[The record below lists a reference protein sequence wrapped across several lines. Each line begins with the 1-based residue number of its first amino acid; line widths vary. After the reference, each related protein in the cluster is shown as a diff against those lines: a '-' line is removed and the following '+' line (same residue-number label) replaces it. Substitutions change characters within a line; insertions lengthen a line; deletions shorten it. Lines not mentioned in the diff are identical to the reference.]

1 MKFPS
6 RDWWRRQRKSGR
18 HIVEDGNVELLR
30 AGEQAVHNEPGSAA
44 SLVLAGECESSIP
57 VKAGDPVH
65 PAAEGAGHITVRAL
79 ADSAILRIPR
89 EALRRA
95 LSRWQGSPSRERRIE
110 VVHPPTSSRTGGRLA
125 ALFPISEGIPCLA
138 IADELARVIV
148 RETGGRVLRLQ
159 VDEMHVGRTWS
170 PTPIPGEGGVFLQ
183 RVQDGK
189 DPLRLGQWLD
199 RARQEFPYVLVE
211 VARNA
216 GVEAFRQ
223 VVLRSWAIYPL
234 LRQTGE
240 SLFELNLLAKEAV
253 SEGSGGIPIRPLV
266 YLEHSENGHGLSRY
280 ISGMIRRPVHMYL
293 REPEAGDTLGMRP
306 ALRRLGRE
314 ICDRQVGLAL
324 SSGAARGLSHIGVIQ
339 VLEENGI
346 EVDVVAGSSMG
357 AYIAAVWGVGYGGQ
371 EMEQFARELEGYRG
385 LWGLLDMAIYPRR
398 GFLLTKRV
406 RRRLER
412 TIGESHFSDMKRP
425 IRLVA
430 TRLDTLERT
439 VFSGGS
445 LVDAVLASIAIPG
458 ICVPVT
464 IDGVSYIDGGICDP
478 LPVDVLVDMGIHKII
493 AVNTIATPEILHA
506 CKLEIEERMRNG
518 GLLGKANRL
527 LNPFAVGNVFDTMM
541 RSIHAAQTRMAEAS
555 CRRANVVLRPYCC
568 QGKWHDFGNP
578 SRYIPL
584 GREEAEAKLP
594 AIRAL
599 IESPTHEHEPPIRML
614 EQAA

>member
-1 MKFPS
+1 
-6 RDWWRRQRKSGR
+6 
-18 HIVEDGNVELLR
+18 
-30 AGEQAVHNEPGSAA
+30 
-44 SLVLAGECESSIP
+44 
-57 VKAGDPVH
+57 
-65 PAAEGAGHITVRAL
+65 VRAL

-89 EALRRA
+89 EALRRVV
-95 LSRWQGSPSRERRIE
+95 SRWQGSTSSGRRIE
-110 VVHPPTSSRTGGRLA
+110 VIHPPMASRTGGRLA
-125 ALFPISEGIPCLA
+125 ALFPISEGIPCVA
-138 IADELARVIV
+138 IADELAQVIV
-148 RETGGRVLRLQ
+148 RETRGRVLRLQ

-170 PTPIPGEGGVFLQ
+170 PTPVSGEGGVFLQ

-189 DPLRLGQWLD
+189 DPQRLGQWLD
-199 RARQEFPYVLVE
+199 RGRAEFPYVVVE

-216 GVEAFRQ
+216 GIEAFRQ
-223 VVLRSWAIYPL
+223 ILLRSWAIYPM
-234 LRQTGE
+234 LRQNGE
-240 SLFELNLLAKEAV
+240 SLFELNLLVKEAEA
-253 SEGSGGIPIRPLV
+253 EGFGATAIKPLV
-266 YLEHSENGHGLSRY
+266 HLEHSENAHGLSRY

-293 REPEAGDTLGMRP
+293 REAGPSDVSGMTP
-306 ALRRLGRE
+306 SLRRLGRE

-357 AYIAAVWGVGYGGQ
+357 AYIAAVWSVGYGGR
-371 EMEQFARELEGYRG
+371 EMEKFARELESYRG
-385 LWGLLDMAIYPRR
+385 LWGLLDMAIYPRK

-406 RRRLER
+406 RQRLER
-412 TIGESHFSDMKRP
+412 TIGESHFSDMSRP

-439 VFSGGS
+439 IFSGGS

-478 LPVDVLVDMGIHKII
+478 LPVDVLVEMGIRKII

-506 CKLEIEERMRNG
+506 CKMEVEERMRNG

-527 LNPFAVGNVFDTMM
+527 LNPFAMGNVFDTMM
-541 RSIHAAQTRMAEAS
+541 RSIHAAQTRLAEAS
-555 CRRANVVLRPYCC
+555 CMRANVVLRPYCC

-584 GREEAEAKLP
+584 GREEAEARLP